1 LISIGLIADTG
12 DTFYAELTDYD
23 PDQIDD
29 WLQENVLNNLV
40 LTDRPDNTLVVS
52 GHDVSFK
59 GTQKSSKI
67 LGRWLNQQGPVEIWS
82 DCLAY
87 DWVLFNEIFGHA
99 FKIPKNVL
107 HIPFYMYLIT
117 GARN

>member
-52 GHDVSFK
+52 VPK
-59 GTQKSSKI
+59 GNKKSSKSP
-67 LGRWLNQQGPVEIWS
+67 WQM
-82 DCLAY
+82 A
-87 DWVLFNEIFGHA
+87 
-99 FKIPKNVL
+99 
-107 HIPFYMYLIT
+107 
-117 GARN
+117 

>member
-1 LISIGLIADTG
+1 MI
-12 DTFYAELTDYD
+12 
-23 PDQIDD
+23 
-29 WLQENVLNNLV
+29 

-52 GHDVSFK
+52 GHDISFK
-59 GTQKSSKI
+59 GTQKSKI

-82 DCLAY
+82 DCL

-99 FKIPKNVL
+99 FKIPKNVFY
-107 HIPFYMYLIT
+107 IPFDICLTI

>member
-59 GTQKSSKI
+59 GTQKSSKSP
-67 LGRWLNQQGPVEIWS
+67 WQM
-82 DCLAY
+82 A
-87 DWVLFNEIFGHA
+87 
-99 FKIPKNVL
+99 
-107 HIPFYMYLIT
+107 
-117 GARN
+117 

>member
-23 PDQIDD
+23 PIKSMTGCR
-29 WLQENVLNNLV
+29 ENVLNNLV

-59 GTQKSSKI
+59 GTQKELKNH
-67 LGRWLNQQGPVEIWS
+67 LGRWNQQGPVEIWS

-99 FKIPKNVL
+99 FKIPKNFL
-107 HIPFYMYLIT
+107 HTL
-117 GARN
+117 

>member
-1 LISIGLIADTG
+1 MKILNYFLDTEFTGLQNTTLISIGLIADTG

-59 GTQKSSKI
+59 EHKRAQKSP
-67 LGRWLNQQGPVEIWS
+67 WQM
-82 DCLAY
+82 A
-87 DWVLFNEIFGHA
+87 
-99 FKIPKNVL
+99 
-107 HIPFYMYLIT
+107 
-117 GARN
+117 

>member
-52 GHDVSFK
+52 GHGK
-59 GTQKSSKI
+59 
-67 LGRWLNQQGPVEIWS
+67 
-82 DCLAY
+82 
-87 DWVLFNEIFGHA
+87 
-99 FKIPKNVL
+99 
-107 HIPFYMYLIT
+107 
-117 GARN
+117 